1 MSIGIGR
8 MIASVA
14 ALISSISFSGSGA
27 QASVIVLSGVLDAAQ
42 VVDGGGSTSTATAFA
57 MLSIN
62 TGAATLT
69 LAAESLTVD
78 FNWTGLSGPADRAH
92 LHDAP
97 AGVSRLVTDPF
108 DAFFDEVF
116 YTDNPLRTI
125 DCSSWS
131 SFVLC
136 VPASGTLHFVQALS
150 DVIDFNPGCD
160 PTGEVCSVATLVNM
174 ALTDDIYLDMHTQT
188 FPSGEI
194 RGQLLVVPEPAILWL
209 LACPA
214 FLLLRRRSAVRLFGR
229 NS

>member
-1 MSIGIGR
+1 

-108 DAFFDEVF
+108 DIFFDEVF
-116 YTDNPLRTI
+116 YNDNPLRTI
-125 DCSSWS
+125 DCSSWGTV
-131 SFVLC
+131 FDVC
-136 VPASGTLHFVQALS
+136 VPESGTLHFVQALS

-160 PTGEVCSVATLVNM
+160 PTGEVCSIATLVNM
-174 ALTDDIYLDMHTQT
+174 ALTDDIYLDMHTQM

-194 RGQLLVVPEPAILWL
+194 RGQLLVVSEPAILWL
-209 LACPA
+209 LAVPA
-214 FLLLRRRSAVRLFGR
+214 LLLLRRRSMVRLQ
-229 NS
+229 S